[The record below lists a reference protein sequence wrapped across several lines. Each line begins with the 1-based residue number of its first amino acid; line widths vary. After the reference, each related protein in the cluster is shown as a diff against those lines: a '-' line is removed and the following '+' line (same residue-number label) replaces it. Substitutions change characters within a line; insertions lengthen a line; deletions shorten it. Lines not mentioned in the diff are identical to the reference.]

1 MPALLAPILAQAITL
16 SVGDRTGISARTFD
30 DEVFVDADTSPSVQL
45 GLTTQRTAW
54 SLGYAPSLTVYSF
67 GEDEEFAL
75 LHLGAASASMR
86 WRRHFLTL
94 SQSGGYGRQN
104 LRATP
109 ILEPEVVQDP
119 SAPPGPAQDP
129 AGQNQLLDQVI
140 SYGFSNSNATLT
152 HLLTRRLTL
161 SEFVGYATS
170 SGLDDVARTVYPLQR
185 EVSGGANVGYA
196 LTRSD
201 TLYTSAESQYV
212 LTGPVG
218 VLIISAEERW
228 SKRLSATATGEIGA
242 GAAYAQSESETDP
255 EHQVLPVATA
265 ALRLEFGRPRQRDAL
280 QFTTQLTADVD
291 RTTGGV
297 DERVLWGASAERT
310 RGRLTLG
317 ASSTGSQSVNPDSAD
332 ALTSISAGVSAE
344 YALSAH
350 FSLDANVSGNWQNL
364 SGDNEGVSIFW
375 LGGIGLTYTMRP
387 IRF

>member
-16 SVGDRTGISARTFD
+16 SVGDRTSVSARTFN
-30 DEVFVDADTSPSVQL
+30 DEVFVDAETSPSLQL
-45 GLTTQRTAW
+45 GLTTERTAW
-54 SLGYAPSLTVYSF
+54 SLGYVPSLSVYSL
-67 GEDEEFAL
+67 GRDEEFAL
-75 LHLGAASASMR
+75 LHIGAASASMR

-109 ILEPEVVQDP
+109 IFQPEVVQDP
-119 SAPPGPAQDP
+119 ALPPGPAADP
-129 AGQNQLLDQVI
+129 QSQNQLLDQVI

-170 SGLDDVARTVYPLQR
+170 SGFDDVARTVYPLQR
-185 EVSGGANVGYA
+185 EVSGGVNVGYSV
-196 LTRSD
+196 TRAD

-218 VLIISAEERW
+218 VLIVSAEERW
-228 SKRLSATATGEIGA
+228 AKRFSATTSGELGA
-242 GAAYAQSESETDP
+242 GAAYARSESETDP

-265 ALRLEFGRPRQRDAL
+265 ALLLEFGGPRQRDSL

-344 YALSAH
+344 YELSEE
-350 FSLDANVSGNWQNL
+350 FSVDANLSGNWQDVP
-364 SGDNEGVSIFW
+364 GDGDDVSIFW
-375 LGGIGLTYTMRP
+375 IGGVGLSYAMQP